1 MGGVLLSAYLPVLA
15 ALPIFPAFSIDTTSG
30 SKYAQPKH
38 FHVLRG
44 TSATVPDGGPP

>member
-1 MGGVLLSAYLPVLA
+1 MGGVKDGAW
-15 ALPIFPAFSIDTTSG
+15 FSIDTTTG
-30 SKYAQPKH
+30 PKYALPKH